1 MDDVVYGC
9 TDLSESDISFLR
21 RIRSEMHLLADIS
34 RADVL
39 MYCQGEA
46 TKALVIA
53 QARPHS
59 VSPIYTETLIGRVV
73 APADEPLVFRVLVHG
88 RYSRGAHMVIAH
100 GAPVV
105 QEAHPIRNTD
115 GEVIGVLS
123 IETNL
128 PEHERHRSRSHVFQ
142 RALRQLQEMALRGGL
157 IGVDHL
163 SSFGEH
169 DGIIVVDAQKRIQ
182 YMSGNATNLYRKL
195 GYMERLLKRRLST
208 LDTADENF
216 VSLVLREG
224 RCIEKEVQ
232 EGNRTWIRK
241 VIPLISWEGRLDRL
255 RKFLPLSPPE
265 PCLVGVILTIHD
277 ATEARRKEREL
288 KIKSAM
294 IQEIHHRVKNNLQT
308 IAAFLRLQTR
318 RTDSGEVRRI
328 LQESINRVLSIA
340 VVHEFLSEYES
351 QPINIKDISQ
361 RIIKQLV
368 QGMLDSEGRI
378 QLNLKGVDIYLPA
391 QQATACALVIN
402 ELLQN
407 ALEHGYDRRTE
418 GTISI
423 TLQDEDQRI
432 AIEVNDDGRGLPVG
446 FALAHNS
453 SLGLRIVQTLVQ
465 DDLKGHFELRSG
477 DGVSA
482 IVTFPKPEVREET
495 LKLLN

>member
-1 MDDVVYGC
+1 MDDVVC
-9 TDLSESDISFLR
+9 RCSDLSESDIAPLR
-21 RIRSEMHLLADIS
+21 KIRDEMALLADIS

-39 MYCQGEA
+39 MYCRRGPAQ
-46 TKALVIA
+46 ALVVA

-59 VSPIYTETLIGRVV
+59 VSPIYTEPLIGRVV
-73 APADEPLVFRVLVHG
+73 APADEPLVFRALAHG
-88 RYSRGAHMVIAH
+88 HHSHGAHMVIAH

-105 QEAHPIRNTD
+105 QEAHPIRNAE
-115 GEVIGVLS
+115 GRVIGVLS

-128 PEHERHRSRSHVFQ
+128 LEHERHRRRSRVFQ
-142 RALRQLQEMALRGGL
+142 RALRRLQAMALRGKL
-157 IGVDHL
+157 RGVEDL
-163 SSFGEH
+163 SPFGEH

-182 YMSGNATNLYRKL
+182 YMSGIATNLYRKL

-208 LDTADENF
+208 LDTADEEL
-216 VSLVLREG
+216 VSLALGEG

-232 EGNRTWIRK
+232 EGHRTWIRK
-241 VIPLISWEGRLDRL
+241 AIPLISWEDGLTHL
-255 RKFLPLSPPE
+255 RAFLPLSPRE
-265 PCLVGVILTIHD
+265 PRLVGVMLTVHD

-308 IAAFLRLQTR
+308 IAAFLRLQAR
-318 RTDSGEVRRI
+318 RTDSGEVQRI

-351 QPINIKDISQ
+351 QTINIKDVSQ

-368 QGMLDSEGRI
+368 QGMLDSERRI
-378 QLNLKGVDIYLPA
+378 QLNLKGIDIYLPA

-418 GTISI
+418 GTISV
-423 TLQDEDQRI
+423 TLQDDGQRI
-432 AIEVNDDGRGLPVG
+432 GIEVNDDGRGLPAG
-446 FALAHNS
+446 FDLAHNS

-465 DDLKGHFELRSG
+465 DDLKGYFELRSG

-482 IVTFPKPEVREET
+482 IVTFPK
-495 LKLLN
+495 